1 MRDPPASRK
10 HQYPSWIITQTDND
24 EDRARAWITKVK
36 SAFLRDQ
43 APDDE
48 MCLVLGGLLTGLARN
63 WYRQL
68 SRTTTSD
75 RKELQVQFCGLAK
88 LRVKSGSLDVRR
100 EHIEHFIKTLDDHV
114 LVDQLIH
121 LRIPDVDTLE
131 EVLRAR
137 QREKTRQGRAL
148 FGSSTYQPK
157 ASSPNSA
164 KTSPVRKVQAVVAAP
179 QSHSDSE
186 RGLSGSDFDGALRRI
201 YLAAAEGDARAQ
213 TASPQ
218 DTYPATLNQVSPS
231 RKPGYDQRPP
241 PGRDLL
247 QQ

>member
-1 MRDPPASRK
+1 MRGRS
-10 HQYPSWIITQTDND
+10 S
-24 EDRARAWITKVK
+24 
-36 SAFLRDQ
+36 SAVVVAAFTAALI
-43 APDDE
+43 A
-48 MCLVLGGLLTGLARN
+48 LTGAA
-63 WYRQL
+63 
-68 SRTTTSD
+68 
-75 RKELQVQFCGLAK
+75 VIGL
-88 LRVKSGSLDVRR
+88 VV
-100 EHIEHFIKTLDDHV
+100 I
-114 LVDQLIH
+114 
-121 LRIPDVDTLE
+121 
-131 EVLRAR
+131 
-137 QREKTRQGRAL
+137 REKTRQGRAL